1 MPTLSSRAAFVAVHA
16 VLAVLLALPGVSVA
30 QAVQGA
36 FAGNDPGLAAIDVY
50 YHVGPIQVGKTEDM
64 TATEVSV
71 SFIDV
76 PSGVSITASI
86 AEASSSSVDEAF
98 YSEAFSFSSDTN
110 FVQIVNGLREPSGFA
125 ANPDGRSTAIAV
137 HQLDNVRRFAESSD
151 SVDVVFY
158 HGSTDAPAVDF
169 VDRDGTVYAS
179 GLSYGDR
186 SLSYVSL
193 RAGAVATIDVV
204 RSSDAAV
211 LGSFVATIPASHGGR
226 AGFVMLRGFVNPS
239 ANAGG
244 ADLRITMVPASGSA
258 YDFSP
263 ESTVSVDEIG
273 QNDLFVVGSVY
284 PNPAGPAHDV
294 VLLPLATTRHVW
306 VEVYDL
312 LGRRVHRRELTA
324 ASRVGSVD
332 VAIPTRSLAPGSYF
346 VVVSAEDARVTRPMV
361 VLR

>member
-1 MPTLSSRAAFVAVHA
+1 MQA
-16 VLAVLLALPGVSVA
+16 VLAVLAFQPAASVA

-36 FAGNDPGLAAIDVY
+36 FAGNDPGLTAIDVY

-64 TATEVSV
+64 SATEVAA

-86 AEASSSSVDEAF
+86 AEASSSSVAEAF

-125 ANPDGRSTAIAV
+125 VNPDGRSTAMAV
-137 HQLDNVRRFAESSD
+137 HQLDNVRRFASSVD
-151 SVDVVFY
+151 SVDVIFY

-186 SLSYVSL
+186 SMTYISVK
-193 RAGAVATIDVV
+193 AGEATTIDIV
-204 RSSDAAV
+204 RNADAEI
-211 LGSFVATIPASHGGR
+211 LGSFVATVPLSHGGR
-226 AGFVMLRGFVNPS
+226 AGFVMLRGFVDPS

-258 YDFSP
+258 YDFAP
-263 ESTVSVDEIG
+263 EPTVSVDRVAE
-273 QNDLFVVGSVY
+273 DARLVVGSVY
-284 PNPAGPAHDV
+284 PNPVDHAQGVAR
-294 VLLPLATTRHVW
+294 LPLETTGPTRVD
-306 VEVYDL
+306 VYDL
-312 LGRRVHRRELTA
+312 LGRRVYRQDLA
-324 ASRVGSVD
+324 IASRDARAQVL
-332 VAIPTRSLAPGSYF
+332 IPVQSLAAGSYL
-346 VVVSAEDARVTRPMV
+346 VVVRSDGAQVTRPMV
-361 VLR
+361 VVR